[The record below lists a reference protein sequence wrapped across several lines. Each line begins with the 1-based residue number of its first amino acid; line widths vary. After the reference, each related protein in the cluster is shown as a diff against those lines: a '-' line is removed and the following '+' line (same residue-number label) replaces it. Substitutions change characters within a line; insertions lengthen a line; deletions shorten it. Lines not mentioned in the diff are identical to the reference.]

1 MAFDKE
7 QRLEKVGAV
16 EKKEAEELARLLA
29 EKYHVPYLDLAHI
42 SIDLDVLKLIPE
54 DRARELG
61 MAVVQSAGKKL
72 QIAVKNPNLDSVKE
86 AIEELRRLGYTPQ
99 VFMSSLYGL
108 EHVWSRYVEIPKE
121 THVTTNIIDIS
132 SGNLEDFRD
141 HVSNARDLGRFLEN
155 KIVKR
160 TGARTT
166 DVLEYILAGAYHL
179 EASDVHI
186 EAQEEEIYLR
196 LRLDGILEE
205 ISRFPRE
212 IHKTLIS
219 RIKLVSKLKLNVTD
233 RSQDGRFTIH
243 TSEVDV
249 EVRVSI
255 LPGPYGESVVMRIL
269 HPKAIALTFEDLGMQ
284 PQVFRLM
291 ERELRRPNGM
301 IITTGPTGSG
311 KTTTLYAF
319 LKKARE
325 EPGMKIITIEDPI
338 EYHLSGISQ
347 TQVNKD
353 AGYTFENGLS
363 AIVRQDP
370 DIILVGEIRNRETA
384 EIAMHASL
392 TGHLVFSTLHTNS
405 AAGTIPRL
413 IDLGVTGNIIAPA
426 INVAIA
432 QRLMRVLCQYCKKE
446 AAPTADQ
453 KKIMEEAVS
462 TLPQDF
468 ERPKLDGIKIFDPV
482 GCDRCN
488 RSGYKGRRGVF
499 EAFLIDDDIELLI
512 LRNPSEAEVQQT
524 AVKKGM
530 LMMSQDA
537 ILKIIAGIT
546 TFAEFERVVGIIE

>member
-1 MAFDKE
+1 M
-7 QRLEKVGAV
+7 
-16 EKKEAEELARLLA
+16 
-29 EKYHVPYLDLAHI
+29 
-42 SIDLDVLKLIPE
+42 
-54 DRARELG
+54 
-61 MAVVQSAGKKL
+61 
-72 QIAVKNPNLDSVKE
+72 
-86 AIEELRRLGYTPQ
+86 
-99 VFMSSLYGL
+99 
-108 EHVWSRYVEIPKE
+108 PKE

-446 AAPTADQ
+446 TAPTADQ

-468 ERPKLDGIKIFDPV
+468 ERPKLDGIKIFEPV
-482 GCDRCN
+482 GCDHCN
-488 RSGYKGRRGVF
+488 RSGYKGRKGVF

-512 LRNPSEAEVQQT
+512 LKNPSEAEVQQT
-524 AVKKGM
+524 AIKKGM